1 MIVDEIVDAEKS
13 APRKI
18 FIEVARDRENDNAKE
33 RTVSR
38 KAKLTELYKSCG
50 KEYIELYNELLSR
63 DESELRK
70 DALYLYYTQLGI
82 CLYSGEKIE
91 LEKLST
97 DYDID
102 HIFPQSRIK
111 DDSLDNRVLVKR
123 PYNEE
128 KGNKYP
134 LNEEWQNKNKPLW
147 RMLRDKHLISDKKYE
162 RLVRIEKLTEE
173 ELSSFV
179 ARQLVETRQSTKA
192 LCAILKTF
200 YGDAARRSCTQRR
213 GMCPISAMITIS

>member
-1 MIVDEIVDAEKS
+1 MPRSPRREKYLS
-13 APRKI
+13 RSP
-18 FIEVARDRENDNAKE
+18 RDRENDNAKE

-111 DDSLDNRVLVKR
+111 DDSLDNRVACK
-123 PYNEE
+123 E
-128 KGNKYP
+128 K
-134 LNEEWQNKNKPLW
+134 
-147 RMLRDKHLISDKKYE
+147 
-162 RLVRIEKLTEE
+162 V
-173 ELSSFV
+173 
-179 ARQLVETRQSTKA
+179 
-192 LCAILKTF
+192 
-200 YGDAARRSCTQRR
+200 
-213 GMCPISAMITIS
+213 